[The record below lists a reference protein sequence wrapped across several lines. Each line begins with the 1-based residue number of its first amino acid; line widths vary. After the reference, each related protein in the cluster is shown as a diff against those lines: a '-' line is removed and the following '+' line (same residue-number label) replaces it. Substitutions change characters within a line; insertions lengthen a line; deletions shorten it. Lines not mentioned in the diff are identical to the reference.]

1 MKKLVIVALVALV
14 TGFASADPAAR
25 IDAFQ
30 KATGG
35 TNLMAISFGGTP
47 GSTTNMLKALEWA
60 GFTDDAVIAAS
71 TLTPV
76 LGASITWALKVDK
89 TDVMTQEF
97 SDKFLAHCEYVPT
110 GIGAIAA
117 RNLKNSI
124 PLDQQVKF
132 RDLFLTYLKG
142 YNNKAY
148 ADQPVRAALM
158 VDKSIGVK
166 DLSVESPFSLKLAS
180 IDELIEL
187 RLAPELRTSD
197 EATLILEKAT
207 AGAKKAL
214 RAEGKSFVTYTEVV
228 GGVTNVINPL
238 TAKLAPVVEALNA
251 PLMTGL
257 EGALATCGITVA
269 SQNGNRASMQALSDG
284 WENAILDGE
293 VAPAQQAPYLAALK
307 VSLGVEAYNAMI
319 KAYNGEK

>member
-1 MKKLVIVALVALV
+1 MKKLLFVALVSLV
-14 TGFASADPAAR
+14 TGLAMADPAAR
-25 IDAFQ
+25 IAAFQ

-35 TNLMAISFGGTP
+35 TNLMAITFGMQPGTR
-47 GSTTNMLKALEWA
+47 TNMLKELAAA
-60 GFTDDAVIAAS
+60 GFSDDAVIA
-71 TLTPV
+71 TGMHEV
-76 LGASITWALKVDK
+76 IKWALAADKAPMSESFVDK
-89 TDVMTQEF
+89 L
-97 SDKFLAHCEYVPT
+97 LAVAEESSNPGETPGYCLVSRVKS
-110 GIGAIAA
+110 A
-117 RNLKNSI
+117 I

-132 RDLFLTYLKG
+132 RTLFLTYLQLQFNG
-142 YNNKAY
+142 EY
-148 ADQPVRAALM
+148 ANQPVRAAML
-158 VDKSIGVK
+158 VDKAIGVETYLG
-166 DLSVESPFSLKLAS
+166 DTSVLKLAS
-180 IDELIEL
+180 IDELIAL

-214 RAEGKSFVTYTEVV
+214 RAEGKSFVSYTEVV

-238 TAKLAPVVEALNA
+238 TAKLAPVVEAINA

-257 EGALATCGITVA
+257 EGALATCGITIP
-269 SQNGNRASMQALSDG
+269 SQNAARAAMGALSDG
-284 WENAILDGE
+284 WKNAILDGE

>member
-1 MKKLVIVALVALV
+1 MKKLVIVALVSLV
-14 TGFASADPAAR
+14 TGIASADPASR
-25 IDAFQ
+25 IAAYQ

-35 TNLMAISFGGTP
+35 TNLMAISSLFGGAQ
-47 GSTTNMLKALEWA
+47 TTNVLKELAAA
-60 GFTDDAVIAAS
+60 GFTDDVVIAKS
-71 TLTPV
+71 TLTP
-76 LGASITWALKVDK
+76 AIITWALKADK

-97 SDKFLAHCEYVPT
+97 SDKFLAHCESFGDVFGVT
-110 GIGAIAA
+110 LASA
-117 RNLKNSI
+117 LKTSI

-132 RDLFLTYLKG
+132 RDLFLVRLKG
-142 YNNKAY
+142 LGY
-148 ADQPVRAALM
+148 APVRAALM

-166 DLSVESPFSLKLAS
+166 GLMVESSASLTLAS
-180 IDELIEL
+180 IEELIVL

-214 RAEGKSFVTYTEVV
+214 RAEGKSFVSYTEVV
-228 GGVTNVINPL
+228 GGVTNVVNPL

-269 SQNGNRASMQALSDG
+269 SQNGNRAAMQALSDG
-284 WENAILDGE
+284 WKDAILDGE

-319 KAYNGEK
+319 AQYNGEK